1 MVVLWCVCDQAVKA
15 YMEAQTP
22 STALVPVIDG
32 VVGFRLVHNFGAAW
46 GSFSGMVI
54 MIAVV
59 SIVLCAIILA
69 YMIYVAKEASVLETV
84 GLALIFAGG
93 VGNMID
99 RLLRGYVVDFIE
111 PLFIDFPN
119 FNIAD
124 AGITCGIICVLIA
137 YIIKFLAAA
146 KQVEHSE

>member
-1 MVVLWCVCDQAVKA
+1 
-15 YMEAQTP
+15 MEAQTP
-22 STALVPVIDG
+22 STVLVPVIDG

-69 YMIYVAKEASVLETV
+69 YTIYIAKEASVLETV

-137 YIIKFLAAA
+137 FIIKFLAVP
-146 KQVEHSE
+146 KHVEHSE

>member
-1 MVVLWCVCDQAVKA
+1 
-15 YMEAQTP
+15 MEAHTP

-46 GSFSGMVI
+46 GSFSGMVVVLVI
-54 MIAVV
+54 V

-69 YMIYVAKEASVLETV
+69 YMIYVAKEASVL
-84 GLALIFAGG
+84 
-93 VGNMID
+93 
-99 RLLRGYVVDFIE
+99 E

-137 YIIKFLAAA
+137 FLIKFFAASKHA
-146 KQVEHSE
+146 EHSE

>member
-69 YMIYVAKEASVLETV
+69 YTIYIAKEASALETV

-137 YIIKFLAAA
+137 FIIKFLAVP
-146 KQVEHSE
+146 KHVEHSE

>member
-54 MIAVV
+54 MIVVV

-69 YMIYVAKEASVLETV
+69 YMIYVAKEASTLETV

>member
-1 MVVLWCVCDQAVKA
+1 
-15 YMEAQTP
+15 MEAHTP
-22 STALVPVIDG
+22 SAALVPVIDG

-54 MIAVV
+54 VLVIV

-93 VGNMID
+93 LGNMID
-99 RLLRGYVVDFIE
+99 RLVRGYVVDFVE

-124 AGITCGIICVLIA
+124 RGGSPCGISQPTFIA
-137 YIIKFLAAA
+137 FLIKFLAASKHA
-146 KQVEHSE
+146 EHSE

>member
-54 MIAVV
+54 VIAVV

-69 YMIYVAKEASVLETV
+69 YTIYIAKEASVLETV

-137 YIIKFLAAA
+137 FIIKFLAVP
-146 KQVEHSE
+146 KHVEHSE

>member
-69 YMIYVAKEASVLETV
+69 YTIYIAKEASVLETV

-124 AGITCGIICVLIA
+124 AGVTCGIICVLIA
-137 YIIKFLAAA
+137 FIIKFLAVP
-146 KQVEHSE
+146 KHVEHSE

>member
-1 MVVLWCVCDQAVKA
+1 
-15 YMEAQTP
+15 MEAHTP

-46 GSFSGMVI
+46 GSFSGMV
-54 MIAVV
+54 VV
-59 SIVLCAIILA
+59 LVAIILA

-93 VGNMID
+93 LGNMID
-99 RLLRGYVVDFIE
+99 RLVRGYVVDFVE

-137 YIIKFLAAA
+137 FLIKFFAASKHA
-146 KQVEHSE
+146 EHSE

>member
-1 MVVLWCVCDQAVKA
+1 
-15 YMEAQTP
+15 MEAHTP
-22 STALVPVIDG
+22 SSALVPVIDG

-54 MIAVV
+54 VLVIV

-93 VGNMID
+93 LGNMID
-99 RLLRGYVVDFIE
+99 RLVRGYVVDFVE

-124 AGITCGIICVLIA
+124 AGITCGIICVLTYPHPYEALKALTRTNQAITEGA
-137 YIIKFLAAA
+137 IKEFI
-146 KQVEHSE
+146 VP

>member
-1 MVVLWCVCDQAVKA
+1 M
-15 YMEAQTP
+15 
-22 STALVPVIDG
+22 ALLA
-32 VVGFRLVHNFGAAW
+32 FAAW

-54 MIAVV
+54 VLVIV

-93 VGNMID
+93 LGNMID
-99 RLLRGYVVDFIE
+99 RLVRGYVVDFVE

-124 AGITCGIICVLIA
+124 AGITCGIICVLISFL
-137 YIIKFLAAA
+137 IKFLAASKHA
-146 KQVEHSE
+146 EHSE

>member
-137 YIIKFLAAA
+137 YIIKFLAVP
-146 KQVEHSE
+146 KHVEHSE

>member
-1 MVVLWCVCDQAVKA
+1 VVVLWCVCDQAVKA

-69 YMIYVAKEASVLETV
+69 YTIYIAKEASALETV

-137 YIIKFLAAA
+137 FIIKFLAVP
-146 KQVEHSE
+146 KHVEHSE

>member
-1 MVVLWCVCDQAVKA
+1 MVVLWCVCDQTVKA

-46 GSFSGMVI
+46 SSFSGMVI

-69 YMIYVAKEASVLETV
+69 YTIYIAKEASVLETV

-137 YIIKFLAAA
+137 FIIKFLAVP
-146 KQVEHSE
+146 KHVEHSE

>member
-1 MVVLWCVCDQAVKA
+1 
-15 YMEAQTP
+15 MEAHTP

-46 GSFSGMVI
+46 GSFSGMVVVLVI
-54 MIAVV
+54 V

-93 VGNMID
+93 
-99 RLLRGYVVDFIE
+99 LRGSVVDFVE

-137 YIIKFLAAA
+137 FLIKFFAASKHA
-146 KQVEHSE
+146 EHSE

>member
-1 MVVLWCVCDQAVKA
+1 MLWCVCDHIVKA
-15 YMEAQTP
+15 YMEAHTP
-22 STALVPVIDG
+22 SSALVPVIDG

-54 MIAVV
+54 VLVIV

-69 YMIYVAKEASVLETV
+69 YMIYVSKEASVLETV

-93 VGNMID
+93 LGNMID
-99 RLLRGYVVDFIE
+99 RLVRGYVVDFIE

-137 YIIKFLAAA
+137 FLIKFFAASKHA
-146 KQVEHSE
+146 EHSE

>member
-1 MVVLWCVCDQAVKA
+1 
-15 YMEAQTP
+15 MEAQTP

-69 YMIYVAKEASVLETV
+69 YTIYIAKEASVLETV

-137 YIIKFLAAA
+137 FIIKFLAVP
-146 KQVEHSE
+146 KHVEHSE

>member
-1 MVVLWCVCDQAVKA
+1 
-15 YMEAQTP
+15 MEAHTP

-54 MIAVV
+54 VLVIV

-69 YMIYVAKEASVLETV
+69 YMIYVSKEASVLETV

-93 VGNMID
+93 LGNMID
-99 RLLRGYVVDFIE
+99 RLVRGY
-111 PLFIDFPN
+111 FPN

-137 YIIKFLAAA
+137 FLIKFLAASKHA
-146 KQVEHSE
+146 EHSE

>member
-1 MVVLWCVCDQAVKA
+1 
-15 YMEAQTP
+15 MEAHTP

-54 MIAVV
+54 VLVIV

-84 GLALIFAGG
+84 GLALIFAG
-93 VGNMID
+93 V
-99 RLLRGYVVDFIE
+99 LRGYVVDFVE

-137 YIIKFLAAA
+137 FLIKFFAASKHA
-146 KQVEHSE
+146 EHSE

>member
-1 MVVLWCVCDQAVKA
+1 
-15 YMEAQTP
+15 MEAQTP

>member
-1 MVVLWCVCDQAVKA
+1 
-15 YMEAQTP
+15 MEAQTP

-69 YMIYVAKEASVLETV
+69 YTIYIAKEASALETV

-137 YIIKFLAAA
+137 FIIKFLAVPMH
-146 KQVEHSE
+146 VEHSE

>member
-1 MVVLWCVCDQAVKA
+1 
-15 YMEAQTP
+15 MEAQTP

-69 YMIYVAKEASVLETV
+69 YTIYIAKEASALETV

-137 YIIKFLAAA
+137 FIIKFLAVP
-146 KQVEHSE
+146 KHVEHSE

>member
-1 MVVLWCVCDQAVKA
+1 MVVLWCVCDQAMKA

-69 YMIYVAKEASVLETV
+69 YTIYIAKEASVLETV

-137 YIIKFLAAA
+137 FIIKFLVVP
-146 KQVEHSE
+146 KHVEHSE

>member
-1 MVVLWCVCDQAVKA
+1 
-15 YMEAQTP
+15 MEAHTP

-54 MIAVV
+54 VLVIV

-69 YMIYVAKEASVLETV
+69 YMIYVSKEASVLETV

-93 VGNMID
+93 LGNMID
-99 RLLRGYVVDFIE
+99 RLCGRFCRAALHR
-111 PLFIDFPN
+111 FPE
-119 FNIAD
+119 FQY
-124 AGITCGIICVLIA
+124 C
-137 YIIKFLAAA
+137 
-146 KQVEHSE
+146 

>member
-69 YMIYVAKEASVLETV
+69 YTIYIAKEASVLETV

-137 YIIKFLAAA
+137 FIIKFLVVP
-146 KQVEHSE
+146 KHVEHSE

>member
-1 MVVLWCVCDQAVKA
+1 MVVLWCVCDQVVKA
-15 YMEAQTP
+15 YMEAHTP

-46 GSFSGMVI
+46 GSFSGMV
-54 MIAVV
+54 VV
-59 SIVLCAIILA
+59 LVIV
-69 YMIYVAKEASVLETV
+69 
-84 GLALIFAGG
+84 
-93 VGNMID
+93 
-99 RLLRGYVVDFIE
+99 RLVRGYVVDFVE

-137 YIIKFLAAA
+137 FLIKFFAASKHA
-146 KQVEHSE
+146 EHSE

>member
-69 YMIYVAKEASVLETV
+69 YTIYIAKEASVLETV

-137 YIIKFLAAA
+137 FIIKFLAVP
-146 KQVEHSE
+146 KHVEHSE